1 MAVHSSGALKNDAN
15 CNRTIALSL
24 SLSADSWHI
33 MKNADIVLF
42 ASKQQKQNNKQRTT
56 NKFVHFFSTATQIAF
71 CLLISVVCAVH
82 VITVGW
88 QKTNDFIY

>member
-42 ASKQQKQNNKQRTT
+42 ASKQQKQK
-56 NKFVHFFSTATQIAF
+56 
-71 CLLISVVCAVH
+71 
-82 VITVGW
+82 
-88 QKTNDFIY
+88 QKTK